1 MSETLPR
8 WNLPAVNFLET
19 DPSVVEADILTGYEK
34 ASGRTLAEGD
44 PVRLFLLSVADVI
57 IQLRSNINR
66 AAQQNLLSYAQGE
79 YLDALGTYL
88 SVDRLQASPAVTT
101 IQFRLAEALANAFT
115 IPKGFEVTN
124 GIVTFATDEDLVI
137 PSGELTGEVIASCTE
152 VGEAGNGYL
161 AGQLTTIVTPK
172 TFLASA
178 TNTSV
183 TTGGAD
189 IESDAEFAERIR
201 MAPNSFSVAG
211 PEKAYVYHASTV
223 SSAIIDVKATSPEP
237 GVVNVYA
244 LMEGGELPSDE
255 LLSQIEAHL
264 RADTLRPLTDFVEA
278 LAPVKKEFTI
288 NVDYWIAA
296 EDKTKS
302 IAIQAAVE
310 EAVQNYRTW
319 QQTKIGRDI
328 SPARLIHNV
337 IAAGAA
343 RIDESTLQPG
353 GFQAVGDYEVAQCVG
368 VTVNYKGFK
377 EG

>member
-1 MSETLPR
+1 MSESLPR

-19 DPSVVEADILTGYEK
+19 DSATIEADILTGYEK
-34 ASGRTLAEGD
+34 ASGRTLADGD
-44 PVRLFLLSVADVI
+44 PVRLFLLSVADII
-57 IQLRSNINR
+57 IQLRTNINR

-88 SVDRLQASPAVTT
+88 SVERLPASPAVTT
-101 IQFRLAEALANAFT
+101 IQFQLAEALANAFT

-124 GIVTFATDEDLVI
+124 GIVTFATDDDLVI
-137 PSGELTGEVIASCTE
+137 APGDLTGEVMASCTE
-152 VGEAGNGYL
+152 AGIVGNGYL

-178 TNTSV
+178 TNTSM

-189 IESDAEFAERIR
+189 IESDSEFAERIR

-237 GVVNVYA
+237 GIVNVYA
-244 LMEGGELPSDE
+244 LTEGGEMPSDE

-264 RADTLRPLTDFVEA
+264 RADTLRPLTDYVKA
-278 LAPVKKEFTI
+278 LAPVKREFSI
-288 NVDYWIAA
+288 HVDYWIAS

-302 IAIQAAVE
+302 VAIQEAVE
-310 EAVQNYRTW
+310 EAVNQYRTW

-343 RIDESTLQPG
+343 RIDEATLRPNA
-353 GFQAVGDYEVAQCVG
+353 FEVVGDYEVAQCVD

-377 EG
+377 EE